1 MSVIAAKDDA
11 FTLTYEL
18 ADLPTAQHKAGLAG
32 LLLMIDS
39 LDKRKIE
46 PLPVI
51 ERLSSMGAS
60 ITFTLESLQTVFD
73 DLYDGSWEETPS
85 KTKWKDKEIKR
96 IEEVEVN
103 VNGKVKKEKRFIYD
117 AVRPKGAFLQMYY
130 PDRNGMWVKLWRD
143 MLWNTLRG
151 IPKTRLAYEERAE
164 GKRSSLAKAVWD
176 GLGKSLAQQKKGG
189 ILLESLSSS
198 LFVGAEDANAERVPF
213 KGPVADNLLLHFWS
227 IVSLIHVPRAWGLE
241 RTKEQGYRVTR
252 KEAGFV
258 LSIPEPA
265 NLEEFCKDARDVL
278 RNLGLEGGGI
288 RPRAALIDVH
298 EEGGLEYLY
307 YIARHRALGCND
319 FGSSLCAL
327 DVFHLQKQGNRIRQL
342 AAERILPKGDVV
354 RDYELLRE
362 EALNPIFKATV
373 LRNLLAGSPWHTHF
387 DQPLY
392 QHPMPIFIS
401 CQGRSPRSREM
412 FFFGSDVR
420 RKFKKIEIQL
430 KNDAKGG
437 IMDEETSV
445 AASAGG
451 SGGTCD
457 AKGRIMDEQTSDNQL
472 AKRVYR
478 LIQTYVNMRT
488 DEKSTRKYKDFSS
501 QKDDRGRI
509 QYPREYREA
518 REKVCSDA
526 FLAMRGRRDQD
537 FIEYF
542 TGVICSVPQYL
553 NPEDYVAVAGAL
565 MSDWEKIK
573 VLSMLALSAHSYLP
587 GNTQNQE
594 VE

>member
-32 LLLMIDS
+32 LLVMIDS
-39 LDKRKIE
+39 LRERKIE

-51 ERLSSMGAS
+51 EWLSSMGAS

-85 KTKWKDKEIKR
+85 RTKWKDKEIKR

-117 AVRPKGAFLQMYY
+117 AVRPKGAFLQVYY
-130 PDRNGMWVKLWRD
+130 PPDGNGMWVKLWRD

-213 KGPVADNLLLHFWS
+213 RGPVADNLLLHFWS

-241 RTKEQGYRVTR
+241 RTKEQGYKVTR

-265 NLEEFCKDARDVL
+265 NLEQFCKDAREVL
-278 RNLGLEGGGI
+278 RELDPEGGGI

-307 YIARHRALGCND
+307 RLAHNKALKSKD
-319 FGSSLCAL
+319 FISSLCAL

-342 AAERILPKGDVV
+342 VAERILPKEDVV
-354 RDYELLRE
+354 RDYELLRK

-373 LRNLLAGSPWHTHF
+373 LRNLLAGSLWHTHF
-387 DQPLY
+387 DQPLC

-412 FFFGSDVR
+412 VFFGSDVR
-420 RKFKKIEIQL
+420 RKFKKIGIQL
-430 KNDAKGG
+430 KSDAKGG
-437 IMDEETSV
+437 
-445 AASAGG
+445 
-451 SGGTCD
+451 
-457 AKGRIMDEQTSDNQL
+457 IMDEQTSDNQL
-472 AKRVYR
+472 AKRVYH

-501 QKDDRGRI
+501 QKNDRGHI
-509 QYPREYREA
+509 QYPQEYREA
-518 REKVCSDA
+518 RQKICSDA

-573 VLSMLALSAHSYLP
+573 ILSMLALSAHSYLP